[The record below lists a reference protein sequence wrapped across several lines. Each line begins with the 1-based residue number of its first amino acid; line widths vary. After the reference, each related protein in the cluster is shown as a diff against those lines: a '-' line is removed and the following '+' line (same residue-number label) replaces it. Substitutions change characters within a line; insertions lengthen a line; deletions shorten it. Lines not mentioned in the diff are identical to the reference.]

1 MHQDRFVLN
10 QNSKIDFFHLQKG
23 IHKISPRIESSETIV
38 KELVVKAVHLKK
50 FVIKMPLV

>member
-23 IHKISPRIESSETIV
+23 IHKRSQRFESIV

>member
-10 QNSKIDFFHLQKG
+10 QNSKIDYFHLQKG
-23 IHKISPRIESSETIV
+23 IHKSSQRFESSETIV
-38 KELVVKAVHLKK
+38 KELVVKAVHFKK

>member
-1 MHQDRFVLN
+1 MLN
-10 QNSKIDFFHLQKG
+10 QNSKINYFHLQKG
-23 IHKISPRIESSETIV
+23 IHKSSPSIESSETIV